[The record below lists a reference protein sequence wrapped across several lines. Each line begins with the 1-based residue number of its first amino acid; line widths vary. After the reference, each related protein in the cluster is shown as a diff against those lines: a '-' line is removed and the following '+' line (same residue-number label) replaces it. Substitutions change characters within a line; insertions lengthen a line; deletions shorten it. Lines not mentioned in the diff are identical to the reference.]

1 MMRIGIITYIINACD
16 HALIPIGFSPLLLTF
31 GSYCVKR
38 IKLFMGGGVT
48 YEEELSQIKNKN
60 DIAELI

>member
-38 IKLFMGGGVT
+38 IKLFMGGGVINV
-48 YEEELSQIKNKN
+48 EGLSQM
-60 DIAELI
+60 

>member
-1 MMRIGIITYIINACD
+1 MMRSGIITYIINACD

-38 IKLFMGGGVT
+38 IKLFMGGGVINV
-48 YEEELSQIKNKN
+48 EGLSQM
-60 DIAELI
+60 